1 MNKCLKIVGFL
12 MILLL
17 ICGCTRVKSKYE
29 SFKNWVAEAI
39 EAPFQTDFYSDSGG
53 WDYRRVP
60 LIAPYELLST
70 LKHDNIRVWF
80 CIKRNNLNEFGGPG
94 LDTDRLSVE
103 YVGISDSIIYLGYSE
118 AFDDIII
125 GGERYAAWKSH
136 RFAIIDVPTNSVEWH
151 ETEDEWLNALNKR
164 NIINPQLHHVDSLYE
179 DLANNNRL
187 LSNPPKLQSHETDR

>member
-29 SFKNWVAEAI
+29 SLKNWVAEAI
-39 EAPFQTDFYSDSGG
+39 YAPFQTDFYSDSGG

-94 LDTDRLSVE
+94 LDTERLSVE
-103 YVGISDSIIYLGYSE
+103 YAGIADSTIYLSYSE
-118 AFDDIII
+118 AFDDII
-125 GGERYAAWKSH
+125 GGERHNALMSP
-136 RFAIIDVPTNSVEWH
+136 RFVIIDVPTDSIEWYETKDEWH
-151 ETEDEWLNALNKR
+151 EALNKR
-164 NIINPQLHHVDSLYE
+164 NITNPQLHHVDSLY
-179 DLANNNRL
+179 DDFANNNRL
-187 LSNPPKLQSHETDR
+187 QFNPSN

>member
-1 MNKCLKIVGFL
+1 MNRCLKIVGFL
-12 MILLL
+12 MIMLL

-39 EAPFQTDFYSDSGG
+39 DASFQTDFYSDSGG

-70 LKHDNIRVWF
+70 LKHENIRVWF

-103 YVGISDSIIYLGYSE
+103 YAGIADSTIYLSYSE
-118 AFDDIII
+118 AFDDII
-125 GGERYAAWKSH
+125 GGERHNALMSH
-136 RFAIIDVPTNSVEWH
+136 RFVIIDVPTDSIEWH
-151 ETEDEWLNALNKR
+151 ETKDEWLSALNKR
-164 NIINPQLHHVDSLYE
+164 NIINPQLHQVDSLYE
-179 DLANNNRL
+179 DFANNNRL